1 MNDDLEE
8 LNRDY
13 VRSVQGT
20 LRCHD
25 VRIRRMGDLAI
36 IHAQTSYTKG
46 DGQPGKGRY
55 TDIWARRNGRW
66 LCVAAHV
73 TRG

>member
-13 VRSVQGT
+13 VRSVQDS
-20 LRCHD
+20 D
-25 VRIRRMGDLAI
+25 V
-36 IHAQTSYTKG
+36 
-46 DGQPGKGRY
+46 GRY